1 MAKTS
6 PRRQR
11 RPKRP
16 LAYAALLAGCAALA
30 LGGAWAATRAPVVTY
45 KVHWR
50 GTPVFTPYS
59 KGRDARATAP

>member
-1 MAKTS
+1 MTETP

-30 LGGAWAATRAPVVTY
+30 LGGAWARTRAPVVACGVQGCG
-45 KVHWR
+45 K
-50 GTPVFTPYS
+50 PVFMPNS